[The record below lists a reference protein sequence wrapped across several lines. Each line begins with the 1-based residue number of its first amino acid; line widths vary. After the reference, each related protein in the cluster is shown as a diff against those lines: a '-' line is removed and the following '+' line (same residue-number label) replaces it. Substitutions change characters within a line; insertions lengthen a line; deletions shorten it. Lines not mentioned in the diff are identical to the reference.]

1 MLQEVKKGPFAAL
14 IIESSQNFCQDECIF
29 RNQCGFIYLIPKIV
43 EWAKFEAK
51 PFCHAKPLGQL
62 FQRSAHRVFHSTEK
76 IEK

>member
-14 IIESSQNFCQDECIF
+14 IIESSQNFCQCIS

-51 PFCHAKPLGQL
+51 PFAMQNPLDGSFRDQHIK
-62 FQRSAHRVFHSTEK
+62 FSTALKRLKSE
-76 IEK
+76 